1 MASSPG
7 AGMAPA
13 PPPPDRA
20 SLGRAVAALYTSH
33 DPAER
38 LAADEWLQNF
48 LRSDHA
54 WPLSIELLRDAT
66 DLTSLEALFCA
77 RALHVLLR
85 KSVVKATRTQQSHA
99 VLGEN
104 DWVAMRDAL
113 LALAW
118 SFSVKVFVGNAGGQV
133 EAPPRAVL
141 TQVSLAISALACKMD
156 AWDAGSVVA
165 DLLARFGRAEG
176 GDASSPASSPPTRAP
191 RAARAL
197 AARHPLVSSA
207 VDPRFPGA
215 VVLDAVGE
223 RLLVA
228 AGEACVVSVLEVLP
242 EEAKAKDLS
251 IHPRRRAAIVDGLRG
266 AAAALA
272 FPALDA
278 LAAKAF
284 LVSSSS
290 NGGADTDHHARAAA
304 LRAAAAWASFDENIE
319 PGACP
324 GAALDRA
331 VAVLSVF
338 ENDPRNDPHH
348 LVVDAAVTLAT
359 AALSGAVHRGGA
371 RRRALAEKLGA
382 LRASAAGGGPLS
394 ALDGVRERRARAA
407 EVLASVACRAALPP
421 AALSI
426 THAPADAFGTGPNAA
441 AGRTY
446 VPHKEFSKLRKAK
459 KRSDKRDDRRAA
471 ADGSKPPPLAGADA
485 EVLCFCLDAL
495 CDAMAGDAPGAS
507 PAAALQPWTEIA
519 AAFESHRACGGR
531 VGPPADEL
539 VACARRVAAAAAA
552 AAPRW
557 FPKDGAS
564 AANDGDTGDTA
575 FVSDDE
581 VDDDD
586 QSSELAARRE
596 DLAEG
601 LRDVATVVGPDAFLA
616 IAVEGFAGSAESG
629 SVPAV
634 EGWTF
639 VLFACGRLV
648 TKQHASQSRD
658 VANVTRLA
666 VRVAAAV
673 IRANASPRAV
683 ELCAWILGG
692 LAKSVSGCVASSNL
706 RTGEADDACGAQ
718 ILSEAFDGVLCAS
731 RSNSPSVTRG
741 ACVAAMRLAETNAAA
756 VASGRF
762 EAARAA
768 LLDAYRS
775 GNLASPPPHALR
787 RGQEPVSTIL
797 ARGLAAIAAARE
809 PASEADAAA
818 ASLATPA
825 AAAAARAAEAL
836 RLACQA
842 ASSAPPSSAALD
854 LAATESVHAGLA
866 LYVAL
871 VETYVTVEASLAASR
886 RALAALAPGDED
898 SLAGKRA
905 LRDAVFPAVASAVEA
920 ARLAR
925 PVFASCGFGTDAS
938 ESGSGTRVRRK
949 SIGSL
954 RGTSDI
960 LAAAAALVRA
970 VAKSSP
976 DVETF
981 ADAARL
987 AARAYAADPER
998 HYHFLA
1004 VCVDACVATTPDAAS
1019 DDASMSH
1026 PMSHRRHIETIDAM
1040 RGVASELSL
1049 AVLRVAFP
1057 TDDNQAR
1064 NPRIPAR
1071 AEARVAAYAAAQ
1083 AAIRAGCAS
1092 LCAPSGFHST
1102 QGTGTHAKYVP
1113 SVSNVPF
1120 FAVIAHVSLL
1130 SLRSETSGEE
1140 ALAALALAADVAA
1153 AASALAPARFA
1164 PGRVDEQARA
1174 AAAVHPG
1181 MGRLASAMRGGGASR
1196 GSNLP
1201 EWAAGMERSRALAE
1215 TAAETLAGGDVVA
1228 FASFDSRRAVGVGE
1242 EVSVFEE
1249 DAGRSFGARLLR
1261 AMLRCACGSMP
1272 PGMVTDISAA
1282 LFATWAACGDRV
1294 FGTWLAEALGGDR
1307 DGFPRK
1313 STTLDQ
1319 KASFVN
1325 ELLGT
1330 FGDAGDAGDAGDR
1343 TSPREASPEAKMDL
1357 RRFKRCVKA
1366 FCGGKKVGK

>member
-33 DPAER
+33 DPVER
-38 LAADEWLQNF
+38 LAADEWLQHF

-118 SFSVKVFVGNAGGQV
+118 SFSVKVFVGTAGGQV

-165 DLLARFGRAEG
+165 DLLARFGRADG
-176 GDASSPASSPPTRAP
+176 GDASSPTSRAP
-191 RAARAL
+191 LAARAL

-242 EEAKAKDLS
+242 EEAASKELS
-251 IHPRRRAAIVDGLRG
+251 IHPRRRAATVDGLRG
-266 AAAALA
+266 AATALA

-278 LAAKAF
+278 LATKAF
-284 LVSSSS
+284 ESS
-290 NGGADTDHHARAAA
+290 NGPPRADTDHHARAAA

-324 GAALDRA
+324 SAALDRA
-331 VAVLSVF
+331 VEVLSVF
-338 ENDPRNDPHH
+338 DDAADEPHH

-382 LRASAAGGGPLS
+382 LRESAALGGPLS

-421 AALSI
+421 AARPE
-426 THAPADAFGTGPNAA
+426 HAPADAFGTGPNAA
-441 AGRTY
+441 AGRAY

-507 PAAALQPWTEIA
+507 PAAALQPWTEMA

-564 AANDGDTGDTA
+564 AANDGDTERA

-581 VDDDD
+581 VDADDD
-586 QSSELAARRE
+586 QSSCAARRE

-601 LRDVATVVGPDAFLA
+601 LRDVAAVVGPDVFLA
-616 IAVEGFAGSAESG
+616 LAVEGFAGSAESG

-648 TKQHASQSRD
+648 TKQHALQSRD

-692 LAKSVSGCVASSNL
+692 LAKSVSGCVASFSDL
-706 RTGEADDACGAQ
+706 RTGEETGDATQ

-825 AAAAARAAEAL
+825 AAAASRAAEAL
-836 RLACQA
+836 RRACQA
-842 ASSAPPSSAALD
+842 ASSAPPFSAALD

-871 VETYVTVEASLAASR
+871 VETNVTVEASLAASR

-949 SIGSL
+949 SVGSL

-1004 VCVDACVATTPDAAS
+1004 VCVDACVACADAAS
-1019 DDASMSH
+1019 DDASVAT
-1026 PMSHRRHIETIDAM
+1026 MSHRRHIESIDAM
-1040 RGVASELSL
+1040 RGIASELSL
-1049 AVLRVAFP
+1049 AVLRVAFS
-1057 TDDNQAR
+1057 TDNSQEQV
-1064 NPRIPAR
+1064 PRIPAR

-1092 LCAPSGFHST
+1092 LCAPSGIHST
-1102 QGTGTHAKYVP
+1102 QVPRARNVP

-1120 FAVIAHVSLL
+1120 FAVLAHVSLL

-1140 ALAALALAADVAA
+1140 ALAALALAADVAG

-1164 PGRVDEQARA
+1164 PGRVDEHARA

-1228 FASFDSRRAVGVGE
+1228 FDLSSRRAVGVGE

-1313 STTLDQ
+1313 STTRDQ

-1343 TSPREASPEAKMDL
+1343 TSPREASPEARMDL

>member
-1 MASSPG
+1 
-7 AGMAPA
+7 MAPA

-118 SFSVKVFVGNAGGQV
+118 SFSVKVFVGSAGGQV

-165 DLLARFGRAEG
+165 DLLARFGRADG
-176 GDASSPASSPPTRAP
+176 GDASSPTTNAP
-191 RAARAL
+191 SAARAL

-242 EEAKAKDLS
+242 EEAASKDLS

-266 AAAALA
+266 AAAALV

-278 LAAKAF
+278 LATKAF
-284 LVSSSS
+284 ESS

-338 ENDPRNDPHH
+338 ENAADDPHH

-359 AALSGAVHRGGA
+359 AALSGAVHRTGA
-371 RRRALAEKLGA
+371 RRQALAEKLGV
-382 LRASAAGGGPLS
+382 LRASAAEGGPLS

-421 AALSI
+421 AARPE
-426 THAPADAFGTGPNAA
+426 HAPADAFGTGPNAA

-564 AANDGDTGDTA
+564 AANDGDTERA
-575 FVSDDE
+575 FLSDDE
-581 VDDDD
+581 LDDDD
-586 QSSELAARRE
+586 QSSCAARRE

-706 RTGEADDACGAQ
+706 RTGEADDATQ

-756 VASGRF
+756 VASERF

-871 VETYVTVEASLAASR
+871 VETNVTVEASLAASR

-938 ESGSGTRVRRK
+938 ESGSGTRVRLK

-1019 DDASMSH
+1019 DDASTSH
-1026 PMSHRRHIETIDAM
+1026 PTTRRRHIETIDAM

-1049 AVLRVAFP
+1049 AVLRVAFQP
-1057 TDDNQAR
+1057 DNNQAR

-1092 LCAPSGFHST
+1092 LCAPSGTHST
-1102 QGTGTHAKYVP
+1102 QGTGTHASVP

-1120 FAVIAHVSLL
+1120 FAVLAHVSLL

-1140 ALAALALAADVAA
+1140 ALAALALAADVAG

-1164 PGRVDEQARA
+1164 PGRVDEHARA

-1228 FASFDSRRAVGVGE
+1228 FDSSSRRAVGEKFDG
-1242 EVSVFEE
+1242 VSVFEE

>member
-85 KSVVKATRTQQSHA
+85 KSVVKASRTQKSHA

-176 GDASSPASSPPTRAP
+176 GDASSPASSPTTRAP

-284 LVSSSS
+284 ESS
-290 NGGADTDHHARAAA
+290 NGGSETDHHARAAA
-304 LRAAAAWASFDENIE
+304 LRATAAWASFDENIE

-338 ENDPRNDPHH
+338 ENVFENDPHH

-371 RRRALAEKLGA
+371 RRQALAEKLGA
-382 LRASAAGGGPLS
+382 LRASAAGNGPLS

-421 AALSI
+421 AAVYSE
-426 THAPADAFGTGPNAA
+426 APADAFGTGPNAA

-575 FVSDDE
+575 FLSDDE

-601 LRDVATVVGPDAFLA
+601 LRDVATVVGPDVFLA

-706 RTGEADDACGAQ
+706 RTGEADDACGTQ

-797 ARGLAAIAAARE
+797 ARGLAAVAAARE

-818 ASLATPA
+818 ASLAAPA
-825 AAAAARAAEAL
+825 AEAASRAAEAL
-836 RLACQA
+836 RRACHS
-842 ASSAPPSSAALD
+842 ASATASLTPDREVLFNEAL
-854 LAATESVHAGLA
+854 HAGLA

-871 VETYVTVEASLAASR
+871 VETRVTVEACLASSRRASLAAVAERHGAGTS
-886 RALAALAPGDED
+886 

-905 LRDAVFPAVASAVEA
+905 LRDAVFPAVIAAVEA
-920 ARLAR
+920 SREAR
-925 PVFASCGFGTDAS
+925 PLFARCGFGTDA
-938 ESGSGTRVRRK
+938 ESFGFAARQKARRK

-960 LAAAAALVRA
+960 LEAAAALVRA
-970 VAKSSP
+970 AVTSSP
-976 DVETF
+976 DTETF

-987 AARAYAADPER
+987 AAEAYAADSER

-1004 VCVDACVATTPDAAS
+1004 AIVDACRASSAPLDAQEREVWTNGRDAHTIEHKRSVAAEA
-1019 DDASMSH
+1019 
-1026 PMSHRRHIETIDAM
+1026 
-1040 RGVASELSL
+1040 SL
-1049 AVLRVAFP
+1049 AVLRVAFLAETP
-1057 TDDNQAR
+1057 GRGPGTFT
-1064 NPRIPAR
+1064 PRLP
-1071 AEARVAAYAAAQ
+1071 ESPDARVAAYVAAQ

-1092 LCAPSGFHST
+1092 LRVPTSLVRDSHS
-1102 QGTGTHAKYVP
+1102 AE
-1113 SVSNVPF
+1113 VPF
-1120 FAVIAHVSLL
+1120 FAVLAHVSLV
-1130 SLRSETSGEE
+1130 SLTLETSGEE
-1140 ALAALALAADVAA
+1140 ALAALALAADVAS
-1153 AASALAPARFA
+1153 AASFLAPATFA
-1164 PGRVDEQARA
+1164 PGRSDEQTRA
-1174 AAAVHPG
+1174 ATAVHPG
-1181 MGRLASAMRGGGASR
+1181 MGRLASAMSGDSGRGAH
-1196 GSNLP
+1196 LP
-1201 EWAAGMERSRALAE
+1201 RWAVGEDHSRALAE
-1215 TAAETLAGGDVVA
+1215 TAAETLTTSEGSGSGSGV
-1228 FASFDSRRAVGVGE
+1228 FFFRRDG
-1242 EVSVFEE
+1242 EE
-1249 DAGRSFGARLLR
+1249 DAAHVVNASRGSRLIR
-1261 AMLRCACGSMP
+1261 AMFRCACGSMP
-1272 PGMVTDISAA
+1272 PGMVTDVSAA
-1282 LFATWAACGDRV
+1282 LFATWAACGDHV
-1294 FGTWLAEALGGDR
+1294 FGTWLAEALGGDK
-1307 DGFPRK
+1307 DGFPRR
-1313 STTLDQ
+1313 STTREQ
-1319 KASFVN
+1319 KAFFAH

-1330 FGDAGDAGDAGDR
+1330 LGDVPGDAPER
-1343 TSPREASPEAKMDL
+1343 TAPREASPEAKMDL